1 MGIKTG
7 NPLIL
12 TSIKGL
18 HEDSGLY
25 VGQKGWANSVAN
37 VEGKEYV
44 FFLPEGQK
52 EMFVMGS
59 NRLKVD
65 EEALAEG
72 ADLNQDTLG
81 KS

>member
-1 MGIKTG
+1 MTNIKTG

-12 TSIKGL
+12 KDVVGL
-18 HEDSGLY
+18 PDELY

-37 VEGKEYV
+37 VEGKTYI
-44 FFLPEGQK
+44 FFLPEGEK
-52 EMFVMGS
+52 EMFVMDS
-59 NRLKVD
+59 ERLEVD

-72 ADLNQDTLG
+72 ADLTQDTLG